1 MSIPKSHQDIA
12 DEMSVYQAKWDSRGD
27 MGATKGSQTEVFR
40 QVVPSGP
47 MDFTESFMKEHFNE
61 IFTSDKICLPMK
73 GSYNSNHLYRDS
85 QEETMIPIYNDENY
99 TVMHPMGQPGLHL
112 GEKHGSK
119 ISHLMVIKHSKE
131 GPITFNEML
140 PSTIEEV
147 LDFDARLKVLDTAIH
162 NLKNNI
168 PIRDC
173 GSKVVERAKNGWT
186 EKVQDQLD
194 SQRSKPWEGDIE
206 DMSIREYLVLLIAS
220 MPEDI
225 RGGRPGYILKDKND
239 VEVSRNVVDVGLLVD
254 TVFGDDS
261 LKIFKAIQPPSQN
274 SQLLSHIHCFLV
286 PEVPKCMV
294 DTYYDCNIILDIKK
308 QYVSLDQ
315 SEEED
320 EDECLARQDT
330 VATRGSV
337 LSS

>member
-1 MSIPKSHQDIA
+1 MGNMMSIPKNYQNIA
-12 DEMSVYQAKWDSRGD
+12 DEMNVYQTKWKSRVS

-40 QVVPSGP
+40 KVVSSEKV
-47 MDFTESFMKEHFNE
+47 DFTETFMKENFNE
-61 IFTSDKICLPMK
+61 IFTSDKICLPMA

-85 QEETMIPIYNDENY
+85 QEETMMPIYNDENY

-112 GEKHGSK
+112 GPNHGSK

-147 LDFDARLKVLDTAIH
+147 LDLDARLKVLDTAIH

-168 PIRDC
+168 PIRNC
-173 GSKVVERAKNGWT
+173 GSKVIERAKDGWT
-186 EKVQDQLD
+186 EKVQDQLE
-194 SQRSKPWEGDIE
+194 SQRSSLSWDLDIE

-220 MPEDI
+220 MPQDI
-225 RGGRPGYILKDKND
+225 REGRPGYILKDKND
-239 VEVSRNVVDVGLLVD
+239 VDISRGVCSVGHLVD
-254 TVFGDDS
+254 SVFDDDS
-261 LKIFKAIQPPSQN
+261 LKVFKAIQPPSQN

-286 PEVPKCMV
+286 PEVPKCMI

-320 EDECLARQDT
+320 DCELTRQDT
-330 VATRGSV
+330 VV
-337 LSS
+337 VSS